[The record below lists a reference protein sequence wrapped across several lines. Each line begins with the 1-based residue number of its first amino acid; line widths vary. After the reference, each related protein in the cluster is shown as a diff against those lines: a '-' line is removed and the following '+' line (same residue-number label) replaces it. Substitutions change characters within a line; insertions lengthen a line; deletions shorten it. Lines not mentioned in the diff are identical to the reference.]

1 MTHKFAGLIPEM
13 LVREIEAKRCV
24 LFVGAGLSAQAAGK
38 DGKGLPTWKLL
49 LGKMVDW
56 CVDHRIQ
63 LRGKPADFLQII
75 EKGRLLVVAQEI
87 QQSLGGFLNQCLAD
101 ILQTGTV
108 KPAEAHRLLCRI
120 PWVAA
125 LTSNYDGLI
134 EGGYAVESEGI
145 VPPVFSAEGV
155 NQAVDSLR
163 NSRFFVFKIHGD
175 VNIPGSI
182 VLGNRDYS
190 RLLYLSPGYR
200 SFLETIFSTYTVLFL
215 GFGGSDPDLEGI
227 IDRLSTIFER
237 GVGQH
242 FILMGEGE
250 FSAIERLRLLEDKR
264 LDCIPYQPDGT
275 HSQVLEFLKAL
286 VVRTTQNKEVASPFI
301 SKEKRPRAFISGSQ
315 RQIELLRRIKA
326 IAERV
331 GFEVWLA
338 DESIAAGS
346 PILDEIS
353 KAIDQADCFI
363 VVLSEEAARSQ
374 WITFETARAWGARKK
389 IFPIRVGDAPVPSD
403 LAGFLYLQLKDV
415 ALTAADEEMIDDNLT
430 RVMQT
435 AIAK

>member
-49 LGKMVDW
+49 LEKMVDW

-63 LRGKPADFLQII
+63 SRGKPADFLQII
-75 EKGRLLVVAQEI
+75 EKGRVLVVAQEI

-227 IDRLSTIFER
+227 TDRLSTIFER
-237 GVGQH
+237 GIGQH
-242 FILMGEGE
+242 FILMAEGE

-275 HSQVLEFLKAL
+275 HSQVLEFLKGL
-286 VVRTTQNKEVASPFI
+286 IVRTTQNKEVASPFI
-301 SKEKRPRAFISGSQ
+301 RKAGREHSSLEVKGKLNCFAESRQLRSRSALKSG
-315 RQIELLRRIKA
+315 L
-326 IAERV
+326 
-331 GFEVWLA
+331 
-338 DESIAAGS
+338 
-346 PILDEIS
+346 
-353 KAIDQADCFI
+353 
-363 VVLSEEAARSQ
+363 
-374 WITFETARAWGARKK
+374 
-389 IFPIRVGDAPVPSD
+389 
-403 LAGFLYLQLKDV
+403 
-415 ALTAADEEMIDDNLT
+415 LT
-430 RVMQT
+430 RVSLSGLRCSMKFRRRLTGRLLHRCFVRGGSTLPMDHFRNSTCLGSKEENIPNSRRRRACTQ
-435 AIAK
+435 